1 MASSFNDL
9 RYLHLISNHCWPQW
23 CCLLPAA
30 CCAAVTWMMQARS
43 QTIKW
48 CQVCEESNGVRLLVE
63 LVVLVVVLVI
73 VLVVVLV
80 VLVVVLIVVLVV
92 VQGVTSTNLLGGH
105 LVGLTSQLTPKILG
119 VSILSTCIH
128 THSSHSSHSPHL
140 ISPHHSPL
148 FSHLL
153 VHVQITALLS
163 FSYLF
168 LFLC

>member
-1 MASSFNDL
+1 MV
-9 RYLHLISNHCWPQW
+9 
-23 CCLLPAA
+23 LPAA

-92 VQGVTSTNLLGGH
+92 VQGVTSKSL
-105 LVGLTSQLTPKILG
+105 
-119 VSILSTCIH
+119 
-128 THSSHSSHSPHL
+128 
-140 ISPHHSPL
+140 
-148 FSHLL
+148 
-153 VHVQITALLS
+153 
-163 FSYLF
+163 
-168 LFLC
+168 

>member
-105 LVGLTSQLTPKILG
+105 LVGLTSQLTPKKFLG
-119 VSILSTCIH
+119 SAFCQHAYIRTHH
-128 THSSHSSHSPHL
+128 THRTPLISSHLIIHLCSH
-140 ISPHHSPL
+140 I
-148 FSHLL
+148 
-153 VHVQITALLS
+153 
-163 FSYLF
+163 YLF
-168 LFLC
+168 MFR